1 VGAFVKTATDFLS
14 TRVVTV
20 APEQR
25 LADVAVAIEKKNA
38 LYCAV
43 VDGAGKFVGL
53 VRLKE
58 IVAKSADRIFSDLSP
73 SSAPLDI
80 NEKMEAR
87 LAAKLLQSQGCD
99 EIVVL
104 TTAKRYV
111 GLVTR
116 ESLFEWW
123 VSESKSL

>member
-1 VGAFVKTATDFLS
+1 VKTAGDFLS

-20 APEQR
+20 GPQQR
-25 LADVAVAIEKKNA
+25 LADVADAIAKKDA

-43 VDGAGKFVGL
+43 VNQSGKFIGL

-58 IVAKSADRIFSDLSP
+58 IVARSAERIFSDLVP
-73 SSAPLDI
+73 FVAPLDI
-80 NEKMEAR
+80 NEKMEAG
-87 LAAKLLQSQGCD
+87 LVAKLLEAQGRD
-99 EIVVL
+99 ELVVL
-104 TTAKRYV
+104 TSTRRYL

-123 VSESKSL
+123 SRQSQ